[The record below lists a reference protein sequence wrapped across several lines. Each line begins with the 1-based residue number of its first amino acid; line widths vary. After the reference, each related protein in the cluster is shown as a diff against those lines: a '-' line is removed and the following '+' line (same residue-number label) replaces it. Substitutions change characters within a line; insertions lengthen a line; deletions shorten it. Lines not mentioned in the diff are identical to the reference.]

1 MRKILLFLFLLTTL
15 AFACL
20 WDRDTLAEEAKGR
33 PGSLK
38 IIVGWFDRYPPTYY
52 QMRLERVSKEL
63 EAAPNDLGL
72 YDDAAVACERL
83 GRVDEA
89 IGWMAKKKAVLDSL
103 PESEAKEHR
112 YRYLSNLGTFHLHRW
127 ILQPQAQRESDPGD
141 LRQSEKLIAQAIEE
155 NPDAHFGREIYQ
167 LMAIRWLL
175 WDGVSPI
182 QEQDDTIFTHDE
194 THWVATMRGPELGHI
209 DGISGLIQLGLAW
222 ESPDAFRTLAVA
234 LDSNE
239 LSSIAELAYQR
250 ESELNAAGKGSLHPV
265 AEVRETIPLIS
276 MGKSR
281 FLLEKDRQSV
291 RDYYP
296 IARAAADRRNAAW
309 VAYQEAR
316 FAKGMHPDT
325 HPDFWNSWT
334 EPDFPEP
341 PGTSL
346 LDQWGHISGAK
357 MILGVALV
365 FMVGAIIL
373 KVALDLAR
381 RKSRATESR

>member
-1 MRKILLFLFLLTTL
+1 MRKILLFLFLFTSL

-38 IIVGWFDRYPPTYY
+38 IIVGWFDRHPPTYY

-63 EAAPNDLGL
+63 EAAPHDLGL
-72 YDDAAVACERL
+72 HDDAAVACERL
-83 GRVDEA
+83 GRIDEA
-89 IGWMAKKKAVLDSL
+89 IGWMAKKKALLDSL

-127 ILQPQAQRESDPGD
+127 ITQPQTQRESELGD
-141 LRQSEKLIAQAIEE
+141 LRQSEKLIAQAIED

-182 QEQDDTIFTHDE
+182 QEQEDTIFTHDDA
-194 THWVATMRGPELGHI
+194 HWVAAPMRGPELGHI

-222 ESPDAFRTLAVA
+222 ESPDAFRTLAAA

-250 ESELNAAGKGSLHPV
+250 ESELLSAGKGSLHPV
-265 AEVRETIPLIS
+265 AQVRETIPIIS
-276 MGKSR
+276 KGKSR
-281 FLLEKDRQSV
+281 FLLDKDRQSI
-291 RDYYP
+291 RDYFP
-296 IARAAADRRNAAW
+296 IARAAAERRNAAW
-309 VAYQEAR
+309 IAYQEAR

-325 HPDFWNSWT
+325 HPDFWDAWT
-334 EPDFPEP
+334 EPEYPKP
-341 PGTSL
+341 PGTTL
-346 LDQWGHISGAK
+346 LEKWEHLSDENL
-357 MILGVALV
+357 ILCLALV
-365 FMVGAIIL
+365 LVVGAILL
-373 KVALDLAR
+373 KVAMDLLR
-381 RKSRATESR
+381 RKSRAKV

>member
-1 MRKILLFLFLLTTL
+1 MRKILLFLLLFTSL

-20 WDRDTLAEEAKGR
+20 WDRDTLAEEAEGR

-52 QMRLERVSKEL
+52 EMRLERVSREL
-63 EAAPNDLGL
+63 EVTPNDLGL
-72 YDDAAVACERL
+72 HDDAAVACERL
-83 GRVDEA
+83 GRIDEA
-89 IGWMAKKKAVLDSL
+89 IGWMARKKSLLDSL

-127 ILQPQAQRESDPGD
+127 ITQPQTQRESELSD
-141 LRQSEKLIAQAIEE
+141 LRQSEKLIAQAIED

-182 QEQDDTIFTHDE
+182 QEQEDTLFTHDE
-194 THWVATMRGPELGHI
+194 THWVEVPMRGPELGHI

-222 ESPDAFRTLAVA
+222 ESPDAFRTLAAA

-250 ESELNAAGKGSLHPV
+250 ESELLSAGKGSLHPV
-265 AEVRETIPLIS
+265 AEVRELIPP
-276 MGKSR
+276 GKSR
-281 FLLEKDRQSV
+281 FLLEKDRQRV
-291 RDYYP
+291 RDYFP
-296 IARAAADRRNAAW
+296 IARVAAERRNEAW
-309 VAYQEAR
+309 IAYQEAR

-325 HPDFWNSWT
+325 HPDFWEAWT

-341 PGTSL
+341 PGPSL
-346 LDQWGHISGAK
+346 LQRWWSLADENFGLAA
-357 MILGVALV
+357 MIFLAVVVAVGV
-365 FMVGAIIL
+365 IIL
-373 KVALDLAR
+373 KVIDFAR
-381 RKSRATESR
+381 RKSRAKV